1 MAEGRPGMEGM
12 FDRFDKDNDGK
23 LSKDEMPP
31 PMAERLVM
39 ADTDED
45 GAISKDELQA
55 AFRKLRGDMAQ
66 RPKQGQ
72 PGPGRRGPLAQGR
85 PGPRGTAGRDAPRT
99 RIAAILKRLDENKDG
114 KLTESEVPD
123 GMWARI
129 GRLDANK
136 DGSVTKAEFQQA
148 MPKRGP
154 GPRATKPAGPGKRG
168 AARRQK
174 EGAPGRT
181 AEKKKPGEQAKKKAE
196 KKKSAKPKREE
207 AKSKKKAEKKKPEKE
222 DSDED

>member
-1 MAEGRPGMEGM
+1 MAGRPGMEGM

-31 PMAERLVM
+31 PMAERLGKV
-39 ADTDED
+39 DSNKD
-45 GAISKDELQA
+45 GAVSKDELQA
-55 AFRKLRGDMAQ
+55 AFRKLRGEMAQ
-66 RPKQGQ
+66 RPKQGE
-72 PGPGRRGPLAQGR
+72 PGPGRRGPMAQGR

-99 RIAAILKRLDENKDG
+99 RIVAILTRLDENKDG
-114 KLTESEVPD
+114 KLTKSEVPD

-136 DGSVTKAEFQQA
+136 DGSVTKAELQKA
-148 MPKRGP
+148 MPMRGP
-154 GPRATKPAGPGKRG
+154 GPRATKPAGPGQRG
-168 AARRQK
+168 AARRHK

-207 AKSKKKAEKKKPEKE
+207 AKSKKKPEKKG
-222 DSDED
+222 SDKD